1 MNDTDRRSPPARLLA
16 RVAGVLLSAAVVW
29 IGVGL
34 QQGVASPAGVD
45 EVEEVVA
52 LEGSPEA
59 GRLVFTEVADPACG
73 SCHTLRDAGADGDDA
88 PDLDALDPTERQV
101 VWSLVSGEV
110 GAHVA
115 QGFADQLSDQQV
127 ADVAAYV
134 ATATDDEVGRFDV
147 GRAVE
152 TSAWSVAVLLLTTA
166 IALTSVAFLVLIV
179 NDIRSRARGR

>member
-1 MNDTDRRSPPARLLA
+1 MNDTDRPSPPARVLA
-16 RVAGVLLSAAVVW
+16 RVAGVLLSVAVVW

-34 QQGVASPAGVD
+34 QHGVASPADLD
-45 EVEEVVA
+45 EVDEVVA

-88 PDLDALDPTERQV
+88 PDLDALRPTERQV
-101 VWSLVSGEV
+101 IGSLVSEEV
-110 GAHVA
+110 GAHAA

-134 ATATDDEVGRFDV
+134 AGATDDDVGRFDV

-152 TSAWSVAVLLLTTA
+152 QSAWSVAVLLLA
-166 IALTSVAFLVLIV
+166 AVIALTSVTFMVLIV
-179 NDIRSRARGR
+179 NDIRSRAGTR